1 VKPYVVA
8 LIVVVAV
15 LGGFYGGYKVGQSN
29 VGASTT
35 SQGQVARNPAGAGGG
50 GFAGTRG
57 GGGLA
62 AACPTPGAT
71 PSTGQAIARGTIS
84 NLGSSSLT
92 VTNPSCD
99 VKVTLGT
106 NVTITKQTAG
116 STADLKNTLTVTIT
130 GTRQADGSI
139 LAQTIQIAGGQA
151 GS

>member
-8 LIVVVAV
+8 LLVVVAV

-29 VGASTT
+29 VIASTA
-35 SQGQVARNPAGAGGG
+35 SQGSQVARNPAGGGG
-50 GFAGTRG
+50 GFTGTRG

-71 PSTGQAIARGTIS
+71 PSTGQALARGTIG
-84 NLGSSSLT
+84 NLATSSLT

-99 VKVTLGT
+99 VKVTLGP
-106 NVTITKQTAG
+106 NITITKQSAG
-116 STADLKNTLTVTIT
+116 TTADLKNNLTVTIT